1 MINLHMNMFT
11 PQIYIYTLMKQI
23 KEKMNNIHS
32 QSHTHTGSIQT
43 HSDTHTQSCRDC
55 IQGLWGGKLG
65 VGMRGQTQISIHKIL
80 KFNLLNVF
88 CIGST

>member
-43 HSDTHTQSCRDC
+43 HSDTHTELQRLHT
-55 IQGLWGGKLG
+55 GAVGWKVGGG
-65 VGMRGQTQISIHKIL
+65 
-80 KFNLLNVF
+80 NE
-88 CIGST
+88 GSHTNKHT